1 MDLRKIQLMFSIM
14 VEYKGKKMVVL
25 IIISILRLYDYNRKF
40 ELETKLKQFDI
51 NYS

>member
-1 MDLRKIQLMFSIM
+1 MK
-14 VEYKGKKMVVL
+14 KKMVVL